1 MRDGEF
7 RDPRLAAAYDVLCP
21 PGPDTEYFRNVVSER
36 SGSRVLDVGCGTGQ
50 LTTRLALD
58 GHTVVG
64 IDPAAAS
71 LAVARSRQ
79 GAYGVTWLRRDAL
92 HPPEGPFDVALL
104 TSHVA
109 QFLAADDEWHTALAA
124 IRDRLAAGGRIVFD
138 SRNPVDRR
146 WERWTRDDTWGVHAL
161 ADGSTFEHWVDVTT
175 VDERPDGGAI
185 VTFVHS
191 YRFDDGDERESTST
205 LAFRPAE
212 VLRADVADAGF
223 TIARMVGGW
232 RGEPLGHA
240 DGEIVVIAHASPET
254 GMLAR

>member
-21 PGPDTEYFRNVVSER
+21 PGPDTEFFRNVVSER
-36 SGSRVLDVGCGTGQ
+36 LGSRVLDVGCGTGQ

-71 LAVARSRQ
+71 LAVARARQ
-79 GAYGVTWLRRDAL
+79 GADGVDWLRRDAL
-92 HPPEGPFDVALL
+92 HPPEGPFDVALM

-109 QFLAADDEWHTALAA
+109 QFLAADDEWRAALAA
-124 IRDRLAAGGRIVFD
+124 IGDRLTVDGRIVFD
-138 SRNPVDRR
+138 SRDPADRR
-146 WERWTRDDTWGVHAL
+146 WERWTHDETRGVHVL
-161 ADGSTFEHWVDVTT
+161 ADGSRFEHWVDVSS
-175 VDERPDGGAI
+175 VEERTDGGAL

-223 TIARMVGGW
+223 TITRMDGGW

-240 DGEIVVIAHASPET
+240 DGEIVVIAHASREP